1 MAEEEQER
9 KRYYIMKGGRKLVR
23 QMKEELIKGVEA
35 SGNEEDIINGKEE
48 CYILTLIE
56 EMGTKGEE
64 PNQWAS
70 AKIMKAWM
78 DS

>member
-1 MAEEEQER
+1 
-9 KRYYIMKGGRKLVR
+9 
-23 QMKEELIKGVEA
+23 MKEELIKGVEA